1 MARFFIDRPVF
12 AWVIAIAIILSGVIA
27 LWQIPVAR
35 FPSVAPPSVSVFATY
50 PGATP
55 QTLNDSVVSLI
66 EREMSGV
73 RNLLY
78 FESSA
83 DTSGSATVTAT
94 FRPGTNVEM
103 AQVDVQ
109 NRLKAIEAR
118 LPQAVRQTGVTVE
131 SASSG
136 FLMIVSLMSQDGRH
150 DEVALADY
158 MTRHVVDELKRVPG
172 VGRVQN
178 FSAERAMRIWVDPAS
193 LAGYGLTASDV
204 TAAIAEQNVQIAPGA
219 IGAEP
224 TTTGQRVTVPLTAQ
238 GQLKTP
244 EDFAGIILKANAD
257 GSSVTLGQVAR
268 IELGRQSL
276 ARPRASMAR
285 SPPPLPSSF
294 RPARMRWRC
303 PARCVP
309 AWPNWPMPCHR
320 GSSGPSLSIPRRSCV
335 FPSRK
340 CCTPWS
346 RR

>member
-1 MARFFIDRPVF
+1 
-12 AWVIAIAIILSGVIA
+12 
-27 LWQIPVAR
+27 
-35 FPSVAPPSVSVFATY
+35 
-50 PGATP
+50 
-55 QTLNDSVVSLI
+55 
-66 EREMSGV
+66 
-73 RNLLY
+73 
-78 FESSA
+78 
-83 DTSGSATVTAT
+83 
-94 FRPGTNVEM
+94 
-103 AQVDVQ
+103 
-109 NRLKAIEAR
+109 
-118 LPQAVRQTGVTVE
+118 
-131 SASSG
+131 
-136 FLMIVSLMSQDGRH
+136 MIVSLMSQDGRH

-268 IELGRQSL
+268 IELGRQSFGT
-276 ARPRASMAR
+276 ATREHGKIAASVAIQL
-285 SPPPLPSSF
+285 SPGANAVAVSGAV
-294 RPARMRWRC
+294 RARMAELAHAL
-303 PARCVP
+303 PQ
-309 AWPNWPMPCHR
+309 